1 MKNSNVVSD
10 DFLAWLDKVIKFS
23 KESIFMGGE
32 CDDMQIRL
40 MEQIRGKYVSLNSG
54 LNTINEPIKDEELDK
69 ILHDEI
75 YNSIADNIGNIIIA
89 PTVKK
94 CIEAAKKYAASK
106 LNNSVEDKW
115 IRVDKDDSFPET
127 HKDVITINPIDGVE
141 PSFCVIDFCF
151 VGLDGKKH
159 WDYGED
165 NVTYYQPLPPLPN
178 Q

>member
-115 IRVDKDDSFPET
+115 ISVDDELPEKSGRYMIYFPKVSTSVMDAIFDSRTKKFVRDDIDRTKYVT
-127 HKDVITINPIDGVE
+127 HWQQLPLIPN
-141 PSFCVIDFCF
+141 
-151 VGLDGKKH
+151 KK
-159 WDYGED
+159 
-165 NVTYYQPLPPLPN
+165 
-178 Q
+178 